1 MENQIKISLTI
12 ELEGSVLLNEEP
24 EVITNFKSKSKNI
37 KKREKFSFRDIKIKT
52 KPAHQH
58 INMTKQA
65 YLYFI
70 SNETPEWA
78 KAQDWRMLSQKERLE
93 RHLAKT
99 CEHFRGKSFTYTILE
114 D

>member
-1 MENQIKISLTI
+1 MENSIKISLTI

-24 EVITNFKSKSKNI
+24 EVITNFKSKSKKF
-37 KKREKFSFRDIKIKT
+37 KKKEKSSFKDILIKT
-52 KPAHQH
+52 KPAQQH

-65 YLYFI
+65 YLYMI
-70 SNETPEWA
+70 SSEVPKWA
-78 KAQDWRMLSQKERLE
+78 KAKEWYSLSQRERLE

-99 CEHFRGKSFTYTILE
+99 CEHFGGKSFTYTILE

>member
-24 EVITNFKSKSKNI
+24 EVITNFKSKSKKF
-37 KKREKFSFRDIKIKT
+37 KKKEKSSFKDILIKT
-52 KPAHQH
+52 KPAQQH

-70 SNETPEWA
+70 SSETPEWA
-78 KAQDWRMLSQKERLE
+78 KPENWRMLSQRERLE
-93 RHLAKT
+93 RHLTKT